1 MVDYSFMSSRGVQ
14 YIYTDA
20 KTHVDIR
27 TSQNLEQ
34 KANSDI
40 SKPRVS

>member
-27 TSQNLEQ
+27 TSRNLE
-34 KANSDI
+34 
-40 SKPRVS
+40 